1 MVSCFLGPHL
11 LVLRIPACAIHRGAA
26 LDWEFGLDEGVY
38 HSSFIRFDPNRSQQ
52 VNWEQELNRAQQVNC
67 HQITKELPC
76 KIESMTDW
84 RMTLPSLYLIN
95 VCKPHYSFLPAQVVT
110 LVVFRVG
117 ELTEAVVPSR
127 RIVLSSW

>member
-1 MVSCFLGPHL
+1 MLFLYTTGFRRASGSGMQILKVSKF
-11 LVLRIPACAIHRGAA
+11 
-26 LDWEFGLDEGVY
+26 
-38 HSSFIRFDPNRSQQ
+38 PNEKMQI